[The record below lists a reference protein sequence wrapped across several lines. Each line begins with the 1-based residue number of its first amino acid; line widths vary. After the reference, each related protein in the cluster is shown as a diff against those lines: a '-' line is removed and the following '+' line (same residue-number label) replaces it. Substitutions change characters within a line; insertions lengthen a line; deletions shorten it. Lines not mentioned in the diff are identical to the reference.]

1 MHVECHLQALRGG
14 GFAGCRHADGRHAGG
29 WRPGGRHAA
38 GTHAGGRHAGA
49 RQRVS
54 ARGRPRAV
62 RNSAYGLVA
71 SCDGLEEAPLAP
83 SSALLRFAFQRHC
96 IFHSSAFECRETNY
110 AIGKV
115 HHFYR
120 NFSQDNIFKHIA

>member
-1 MHVECHLQALRGG
+1 MHVECHLQSLRGG
-14 GFAGCRHADGRHAGG
+14 GFAGCRLAD
-29 WRPGGRHAA
+29 
-38 GTHAGGRHAGA
+38 GRHAGA

-83 SSALLRFAFQRHC
+83 SSALLGSLSNGIVSFIVLR
-96 IFHSSAFECRETNY
+96 SMP
-110 AIGKV
+110 
-115 HHFYR
+115 
-120 NFSQDNIFKHIA
+120 